1 MNTWQS
7 IPGETPIDDISGLI
21 PKGITTRSQLNDLE
35 AENIREA
42 VVVYLAAKP
51 TKRQAPFT
59 LNWIYK
65 LHKHMFGDVWTWA
78 GTKRTMEV
86 NIGVSVHQIDE
97 QLQNMLD
104 NLEYWRRTG
113 TMNMLEQSAR
123 LHHQA
128 VYIHPFLNG
137 NGRWA
142 RLLANIWLMRNDS
155 PITIW
160 PDQAVG
166 NKSIIR
172 DEYLEAIRAADAGNF
187 APLIGLHHRYSTEI

>member
-1 MNTWQS
+1 MDKWQN
-7 IPGETPIDDISGLI
+7 IPGETPINDISGLI
-21 PKGITTRSQLNDLE
+21 LRNVTTRSQLNDLE
-35 AENIREA
+35 AENIRKA
-42 VVVYLAAKP
+42 VVIYLAAKP

-65 LHKHMFGDVWTWA
+65 LHQQMFGYVWAWA
-78 GTKRTMEV
+78 GTKRTVEL
-86 NIGVSVHQIDE
+86 NFGVPVHQIDVL
-97 QLQNMLD
+97 LQNMLD
-104 NLEYWRRTG
+104 TLEYRRRSDAID
-113 TMNMLEQSAR
+113 MLEESAR

-142 RLLANIWLMRNDS
+142 RLLANIWLARNDS
-155 PITIW
+155 PITFW

-187 APLIGLHHRYSTEI
+187 ALLI